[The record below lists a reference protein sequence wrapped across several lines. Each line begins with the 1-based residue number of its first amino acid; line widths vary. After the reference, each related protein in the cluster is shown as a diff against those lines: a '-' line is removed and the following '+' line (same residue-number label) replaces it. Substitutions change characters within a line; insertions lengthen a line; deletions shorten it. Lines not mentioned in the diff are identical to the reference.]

1 MDVPSISP
9 KQSQQ
14 PSLDPKKNGSS
25 LQGPE
30 DFESNSDVDIEE
42 TNCDEPAETQS
53 EDATLR
59 KYLLPYEWVEMPP
72 EEQRALFD
80 QSEKD
85 LRFRR
90 LHKEKPPLQ
99 GSMCTVC
106 AGNGHIGSGCP
117 ELLCE
122 HCGAQDEHFSK
133 ACPTILSALGFSA
146 PTKPYDWRSEVRRHT
161 PHKRGI
167 LKAYCYHCGGRG
179 HYGYDCPQLL
189 SSQKGSPGSFSG
201 VSAFQFVDQN
211 DFNSLYS
218 YNRDTKTLR
227 NPKLRDFSHPA
238 TRSELGTLFDPFS
251 SYVKT
256 ARSSARSP
264 PRYPKGDRGGNN
276 NRDNRDRGRFKGS
289 RPKNQ
294 YQGRDRDRDR
304 DRNRDRNAYRP
315 IPAATTSNRRQCQR

>member
-14 PSLDPKKNGSS
+14 PSLDPKKVRKLERHRLYRERQKLKKQIKNGSS

-117 ELLCE
+117 ELLVGCFLTVFYLLVLLTSL
-122 HCGAQDEHFSK
+122 A
-133 ACPTILSALGFSA
+133 ALSANTVVLRMNTFQ
-146 PTKPYDWRSEVRRHT
+146 RHAQ
-161 PHKRGI
+161 P
-167 LKAYCYHCGGRG
+167 
-179 HYGYDCPQLL
+179 
-189 SSQKGSPGSFSG
+189 
-201 VSAFQFVDQN
+201 
-211 DFNSLYS
+211 S
-218 YNRDTKTLR
+218 Y
-227 NPKLRDFSHPA
+227 
-238 TRSELGTLFDPFS
+238 
-251 SYVKT
+251 
-256 ARSSARSP
+256 P
-264 PRYPKGDRGGNN
+264 P
-276 NRDNRDRGRFKGS
+276 
-289 RPKNQ
+289 
-294 YQGRDRDRDR
+294 
-304 DRNRDRNAYRP
+304 
-315 IPAATTSNRRQCQR
+315 